1 MGRFKS
7 KSIETL
13 CVQAGYE
20 AKNGEP
26 RITPLVQ
33 STTYQYDSADE
44 VADLFD
50 LIMLL
55 TEWKH
60 LSVRRHMNSCSYVRT
75 RLTDLTSCNMC

>member
-1 MGRFKS
+1 MFEKISKFVIYEQEGSIMGRFKS

-50 LIMLL
+50 L
-55 TEWKH
+55 T
-60 LSVRRHMNSCSYVRT
+60 SCVRT
-75 RLTDLTSCNMC
+75 YE

>member
-1 MGRFKS
+1 MN
-7 KSIETL
+7 IETL

-44 VADLFD
+44 YTVQMK
-50 LIMLL
+50 IRMLMH
-55 TEWKH
+55 T
-60 LSVRRHMNSCSYVRT
+60 VQ
-75 RLTDLTSCNMC
+75 